1 MRFFMSSWPLAAVTL
16 AALAMPPLG
25 FAQSVPNPDDP
36 SVIMPDDLP
45 PGATPDMPSPNLP
58 MPDMPSPPGDQGP
71 MVRPAPDQAPGAPP
85 EAFGG
90 PLTGDEETAGEAPA
104 ADGPS
109 EEAQAP
115 EGESA
120 AERIDRLFAELK
132 RTADQREAQRI
143 ASRIERSWRDS
154 GSATVDLLMRRA
166 AQAIGHKQGA
176 IALDV
181 LDQALVLDPD
191 FTEAWNRRATAHFGL
206 GDLGKS
212 LADIEQ
218 VLAREP
224 RHWGAMMG
232 LALILERTGR
242 EAQALT
248 AYQEVLTVYPALKS
262 AQDAVGRLS
271 EKLTGPEI

>member
-1 MRFFMSSWPLAAVTL
+1 MRFFMSSWPLAVVTL
-16 AALAMPPLG
+16 AALAMPPLS
-25 FAQSVPNPDDP
+25 FAQSAPNPDDP

-45 PGATPDMPSPNLP
+45 PGATPDMP
-58 MPDMPSPPGDQGP
+58 MPEIPSPPGDQGP
-71 MVRPAPDQAPGAPP
+71 MVRPAPDQDPEAPP

-90 PLTGDEETAGEAPA
+90 PLTGDEQAAEEAPA
-104 ADGPS
+104 ADTPS

-115 EGESA
+115 EGESE

-143 ASRIERSWRDS
+143 AGRIERSWRNS

-176 IALDV
+176 VALDV

-248 AYQEVLTVYPALKS
+248 AYQEVLNVYPALKS

>member
-1 MRFFMSSWPLAAVTL
+1 MSPWPLLAVTV
-16 AALAMPPLG
+16 ATLAMPPLG

-36 SVIMPDDLP
+36 SVIAPDDLP
-45 PGATPDMPSPNLP
+45 PGATPDMPMPDMPL
-58 MPDMPSPPGDQGP
+58 PDMPSPPGDQGP
-71 MVRPAPDQAPGAPP
+71 MVRPAPDQDPEAPP

-90 PLTGDEETAGEAPA
+90 PLTGDEQAAEEAPV
-104 ADGPS
+104 ADTRS
-109 EEAQAP
+109 EAQAP
-115 EGESA
+115 EGESE

-132 RTADQREAQRI
+132 RTADQTEAQRI
-143 ASRIERSWRDS
+143 AGRIERSWRNS

-176 IALDV
+176 VALDV

-248 AYQEVLTVYPALKS
+248 AYQEVLNVYPALKS